1 MPENLLLKLKR
12 LLPPEIHTLLKCASD
27 VASGIDMPLY
37 LVGGA
42 VRDLLLDK
50 SPGDLDLVVEGDV
63 SALADKAAKAT
74 GGKTMSHKQF
84 GTATLKVGKARLD
97 IATARTEV
105 YPRPGA
111 LPNVTTGTLKQDLL
125 RRDFTINTLAVALS
139 GHRVGKLVDPFKGGA
154 DLQAGLLRV
163 LHNRSFLDDPTRI
176 FRGIRYEQRFG
187 FQFEAGTLH
196 LLKEALAAGSLDTV
210 TGDRLR
216 RELELMFEEAE
227 PLKSL
232 LRARA
237 LGLFARLHPAF
248 GDVPYLPKL
257 EGQKV
262 GEPLIHLAA
271 LAYGFTSKQASEVEA
286 RLNMPVEWKR
296 IVNDAI
302 ILYSN
307 EAKLI
312 RREMPP
318 IEICSLLDPLSPVV
332 LQAGLLLA
340 ENPAVKANIELY
352 LEKLRHVKPALNGDD
367 LLRIG
372 IPEGPRIGQ
381 VLVLLRE
388 ARLQGRVTTREDEVK
403 TARRLAQS

>member
-1 MPENLLLKLKR
+1 
-12 LLPPEIHTLLKCASD
+12 
-27 VASGIDMPLY
+27 
-37 LVGGA
+37 
-42 VRDLLLDK
+42 
-50 SPGDLDLVVEGDV
+50 
-63 SALADKAAKAT
+63 
-74 GGKTMSHKQF
+74 
-84 GTATLKVGKARLD
+84 
-97 IATARTEV
+97 
-105 YPRPGA
+105 
-111 LPNVTTGTLKQDLL
+111 
-125 RRDFTINTLAVALS
+125 
-139 GHRVGKLVDPFKGGA
+139 
-154 DLQAGLLRV
+154 
-163 LHNRSFLDDPTRI
+163 
-176 FRGIRYEQRFG
+176 
-187 FQFEAGTLH
+187 
-196 LLKEALAAGSLDTV
+196 
-210 TGDRLR
+210 
-216 RELELMFEEAE
+216 
-227 PLKSL
+227 
-232 LRARA
+232 
-237 LGLFARLHPAF
+237 
-248 GDVPYLPKL
+248 
-257 EGQKV
+257 
-262 GEPLIHLAA
+262 
-271 LAYGFTSKQASEVEA
+271 
-286 RLNMPVEWKR
+286 MPVEWKR